1 MDSFSAMLAA
11 HEGEDGRALSDG
23 AVLEAVCREFAN
35 ADEIIAEVRAEG
47 ITAADFFAGRKS
59 LRVLP
64 VRTGHSFN
72 IKKHTSVQRPYR
84 HSHDFYEFIC
94 VFSGRCAQVVDGV
107 RMTVREGQ
115 CCLIAPG
122 RIHELA
128 RSTEEDVI
136 LKLDLPAVMFEGAG
150 GGLLEGRDLFDM
162 SGDVKIC
169 VLRLLE
175 ESFGTDGCTAAA
187 TEALLKLFVIGLAR
201 GAHVSA
207 GLLAEVENYVCSDF
221 STATL
226 QGFAAVYGYAPAYAS
241 RLIGAET
248 GRSFSQIAR
257 SCRLK
262 EARRLLAAG
271 VSAEETASRVGYGSL
286 SGFYRQF
293 CAAYG
298 MTPAGYAQLFR

>member
-47 ITAADFFAGRKS
+47 I
-59 LRVLP
+59 
-64 VRTGHSFN
+64 
-72 IKKHTSVQRPYR
+72 
-84 HSHDFYEFIC
+84 
-94 VFSGRCAQVVDGV
+94 
-107 RMTVREGQ
+107 
-115 CCLIAPG
+115 
-122 RIHELA
+122 
-128 RSTEEDVI
+128 
-136 LKLDLPAVMFEGAG
+136 
-150 GGLLEGRDLFDM
+150 
-162 SGDVKIC
+162 
-169 VLRLLE
+169 
-175 ESFGTDGCTAAA
+175 
-187 TEALLKLFVIGLAR
+187 
-201 GAHVSA
+201 
-207 GLLAEVENYVCSDF
+207 EVENYVCSDF
-221 STATL
+221 SVATL

>member
-1 MDSFSAMLAA
+1 M
-11 HEGEDGRALSDG
+11 
-23 AVLEAVCREFAN
+23 
-35 ADEIIAEVRAEG
+35 
-47 ITAADFFAGRKS
+47 
-59 LRVLP
+59 
-64 VRTGHSFN
+64 
-72 IKKHTSVQRPYR
+72 
-84 HSHDFYEFIC
+84 
-94 VFSGRCAQVVDGV
+94 
-107 RMTVREGQ
+107 
-115 CCLIAPG
+115 
-122 RIHELA
+122 
-128 RSTEEDVI
+128 
-136 LKLDLPAVMFEGAG
+136 
-150 GGLLEGRDLFDM
+150 
-162 SGDVKIC
+162 
-169 VLRLLE
+169 
-175 ESFGTDGCTAAA
+175 
-187 TEALLKLFVIGLAR
+187 FVIGLAR

-271 VSAEETASRVGYGSL
+271 VSAEETAARVGYGSL